1 MPYHLLVSFEW
12 IIYKILCD
20 IVALD
25 LVLNEIFF
33 TLKKQFLSKKIELE
47 TFFIKYILLKNNSVL
62 LSSVEKILIVADLK
76 VVKSELYC
84 WYLIFYLKNNGRFRA
99 Y

>member
-12 IIYKILCD
+12 IIYKIICD

-76 VVKSELYC
+76 VVKSEFYC

>member
-76 VVKSELYC
+76 VVKSEFYC

-99 Y
+99 N

>member
-1 MPYHLLVSFEW
+1 M
-12 IIYKILCD
+12 YKILCG

-33 TLKKQFLSKKIELE
+33 TVKKQFSCKKIELE
-47 TFFIKYILLKNNSVL
+47 TLFINYILLKKNSVL
-62 LSSVEKILIVADLK
+62 LSSVETILIVADLK
-76 VVKSELYC
+76 VIKSEFYC
-84 WYLIFYLKNNGRFRA
+84 WYLIFYLKNNGRYRT

>member
-1 MPYHLLVSFEW
+1 M
-12 IIYKILCD
+12 K

-33 TLKKQFLSKKIELE
+33 KVKKQLSSKKIELE
-47 TFFIKYILLKNNSVL
+47 TLIIKYILLKKYSVL
-62 LSSVEKILIVADLK
+62 LSSVEKILVVADLK
-76 VVKSELYC
+76 VVKSEYYC
-84 WYLIFYLKNNGRFRA
+84 WYLIFYLKNNGRFRT

>member
-1 MPYHLLVSFEW
+1 M
-12 IIYKILCD
+12 K

-33 TLKKQFLSKKIELE
+33 KVKKQFSSKKIELE
-47 TFFIKYILLKNNSVL
+47 TLIIKYILLKKYSVL
-62 LSSVEKILIVADLK
+62 LSSVEKILVVADLK
-76 VVKSELYC
+76 VVKSEYYC
-84 WYLIFYLKNNGRFRA
+84 WYLIFNLKNNGRFRT

>member
-1 MPYHLLVSFEW
+1 M
-12 IIYKILCD
+12 K

-33 TLKKQFLSKKIELE
+33 KVKKQFSSKKIELE
-47 TFFIKYILLKNNSVL
+47 TLIIKYILLKKYSVL
-62 LSSVEKILIVADLK
+62 LSSVEKILVVADLK
-76 VVKSELYC
+76 VVKSEYYC
-84 WYLIFYLKNNGRFRA
+84 WYLIFYLKNNWRFRT

>member
-1 MPYHLLVSFEW
+1 M
-12 IIYKILCD
+12 K

-33 TLKKQFLSKKIELE
+33 KVKKQFSSKKIELE
-47 TFFIKYILLKNNSVL
+47 TLIIKYILLKKYSVL
-62 LSSVEKILIVADLK
+62 LSSVEKILVVADLK
-76 VVKSELYC
+76 VVKSEYYC
-84 WYLIFYLKNNGRFRA
+84 WYLIFYLKNNGRFRT

>member
-1 MPYHLLVSFEW
+1 M
-12 IIYKILCD
+12 K

-33 TLKKQFLSKKIELE
+33 KVKKQFSSKKIELE
-47 TFFIKYILLKNNSVL
+47 TLIIKYILLKKYSVL
-62 LSSVEKILIVADLK
+62 LSSVEKILVVADLE
-76 VVKSELYC
+76 VVKSEYYC
-84 WYLIFYLKNNGRFRA
+84 WYLIFYLKNNWRFRT

>member
-1 MPYHLLVSFEW
+1 M
-12 IIYKILCD
+12 K

-33 TLKKQFLSKKIELE
+33 KVKKQFSSKKIELE
-47 TFFIKYILLKNNSVL
+47 TLIIKYILLKKYSVL
-62 LSSVEKILIVADLK
+62 LSSVEKILVVADLK
-76 VVKSELYC
+76 VVKSECYC
-84 WYLIFYLKNNGRFRA
+84 WYLIFYLKNNGRFRT